1 MSLCYPPCELYLG
14 VDPAAVDVVLVRPRN
29 PANVAAACR
38 ALKNMGLR
46 SLRLVGE
53 DSGLGCPEARNLAY
67 GAWDL
72 LDSARVFSGLQEA
85 VADATFVAGTSGR
98 EDPGAWSPRRLA
110 SEGSARAA
118 GGRTALVF
126 GPEASGLTA
135 QELSW
140 CHARVRIAADPE
152 QPSLNLAQA
161 VLILAYEIR
170 LSHDGGAE
178 APAPPR
184 ASAGVLE
191 TALRELEEGL
201 VGIGYLNRDNPGAI
215 LAELR
220 VLLARAGPTPR
231 EASLLRGLARQIR
244 WAANRIAGG
253 GGEGR

>member
-1 MSLCYPPCELYLG
+1 M
-14 VDPAAVDVVLVRPRN
+14 DVVLVRPRN
-29 PANVAAACR
+29 AANVAAACR

-53 DSGLGCPEARNLAY
+53 DPGLGRPEARNLAY

-72 LDSARVFSGLQEA
+72 LDSVRFFSGLQEA

-98 EDPGAWSPRRLA
+98 EDPAVWSPRRLA
-110 SEGSARAA
+110 TEGGMRAA

-135 QELSW
+135 EELSW
-140 CHARVRIAADPE
+140 CHAHVRIAADPE

-170 LSHDGGAE
+170 LSHGGGSE
-178 APAPPR
+178 APVPPR
-184 ASAGVLE
+184 AATGELE
-191 TALRELEEGL
+191 AALRELEEGL

-220 VLLARAGPTPR
+220 ALLARAGPTPR
-231 EASLLRGLARQIR
+231 EAGLLRGLARQIC
-244 WAANRIAGG
+244 WAAGRIAGRGEPG
-253 GGEGR
+253 G

>member
-1 MSLCYPPCELYLG
+1 MDLG
-14 VDPAAVDVVLVRPRN
+14 RVDVVLVRPARA
-29 PANVAAACR
+29 ANVAAACR

-53 DSGLGCPEARNLAY
+53 DPGLGRPEARSLAY

-72 LDSARVFSGLQEA
+72 LDSARFFSDLQAA

-98 EDPGAWSPRRLA
+98 EDAAAWSPRRFTA
-110 SEGSARAA
+110 EGGIRAA

-135 QELSW
+135 EELSW

-170 LSHDGGAE
+170 LSHDGGPE

-184 ASAGVLE
+184 ASAGELE
-191 TALRELEEGL
+191 AALGELEEGL
-201 VGIGYLNRDNPGAI
+201 LGIGYLNRDNPGAI

-220 VLLARAGPTPR
+220 LLLARAGPTPR

-244 WAANRIAGG
+244 WAARRIAGG
-253 GGEGR
+253 GGESR

>member
-1 MSLCYPPCELYLG
+1 LG

-29 PANVAAACR
+29 AANVAAACR

-53 DSGLGCPEARNLAY
+53 DPGLGRSEARNLAY

-72 LDSARVFSGLQEA
+72 LDSARFFSGLREA

-98 EDPGAWSPRRLA
+98 EDPAAWSPRRLA
-110 SEGSARAA
+110 AEGSARAA
-118 GGRTALVF
+118 GGRMALVF

-135 QELSW
+135 EELSW

-170 LSHDGGAE
+170 ISHGGPE

-184 ASAGVLE
+184 ASAGELE
-191 TALRELEEGL
+191 AALRELEEGL

-220 VLLARAGPTPR
+220 LLLARAGPNPR

-244 WAANRIAGG
+244 WAASRIAGE

>member
-1 MSLCYPPCELYLG
+1 LG

-29 PANVAAACR
+29 PANVAATCR
-38 ALKNMGLR
+38 ALKNMGLG

-53 DSGLGCPEARNLAY
+53 DPGLSRPEARNLAY

-72 LDSARVFSGLQEA
+72 LDSARFFSSLQEA

-98 EDPGAWSPRRLA
+98 EDPAAWSPRRLVA
-110 SEGSARAA
+110 EGSARAA

-135 QELSW
+135 EELSW
-140 CHARVRIAADPE
+140 CHARVRIASDPE

-170 LSHDGGAE
+170 ISHDGGPE

-184 ASAGVLE
+184 AAAGELE
-191 TALRELEEGL
+191 AALRELEEGL

-220 VLLARAGPTPR
+220 LLLARAGPTPR

-244 WAANRIAGG
+244 WAASRIAGG
-253 GGEGR
+253 GGESR